1 MAAKVTL
8 LSCLQKLPARK
19 NVPGGVKLPF
29 VNFRN
34 QGKSPTFAKDLATLM
49 EDYIDTSGTI
59 CDVARKDME
68 ALAAHAKAVAI
79 PKGSL
84 VVECGG
90 FNDSLFIITK
100 GILRAFRSAEDPSL
114 TLWFAFPGD
123 VVVDVFCHCGGTKS
137 PIGIEAET
145 DVSAFVITK
154 EQLEQACEA
163 SPRTAN
169 AVRHIFERHALEFE
183 GNILSLCGCNDGME
197 RYLSILKR
205 HPELLQNVPLK
216 KLASYLLVTPQSL
229 SRIRAN
235 VK

>member
-1 MAAKVTL
+1 
-8 LSCLQKLPARK
+8 
-19 NVPGGVKLPF
+19 
-29 VNFRN
+29 
-34 QGKSPTFAKDLATLM
+34 M
-49 EDYIDTSGTI
+49 EDYIDTSSNI
-59 CDVARKDME
+59 YNIARNDIE
-68 ALAAHAKAVAI
+68 ELTHHARVETI

-84 VVECGG
+84 IVEYGG
-90 FNDSLFIITK
+90 FNDSMYIVSK
-100 GILRAFRSAEDPSL
+100 GILRAFRSSKDPNL

-123 VVVDVFCHCGGTKS
+123 IVVDVFCYCGGTKS

-145 DVSAFVITK
+145 DVEAFVITK
-154 EQLEQACEA
+154 RQLEQICETL
-163 SPRTAN
+163 PRMAN

-183 GNILSLCGCNDGME
+183 GNILSLCDCDDGME

>member
-1 MAAKVTL
+1 
-8 LSCLQKLPARK
+8 
-19 NVPGGVKLPF
+19 
-29 VNFRN
+29 
-34 QGKSPTFAKDLATLM
+34 M
-49 EDYIDTSGTI
+49 ENYIDTSSTI
-59 CDVARKDME
+59 YNIARKDIE
-68 ALAAHAKAVAI
+68 ELTHHAKAVTI
-79 PKGSL
+79 SKGSL
-84 VVECGG
+84 IVECGG
-90 FNDSLFIITK
+90 FNDSLYIISK
-100 GILRAFRSAEDPSL
+100 GILRAFRSSEDPNL

-123 VVVDVFCHCGGTKS
+123 IVVDVFCYCGGTKS

-145 DVSAFVITK
+145 DVEAFVITK
-154 EQLEQACEA
+154 EQLEQTCET
-163 SPRTAN
+163 STSIAN

-183 GNILSLCGCNDGME
+183 GNILSLCDCDDGME